1 MRYTLLPLILLICTC
16 GSPPL
21 VYQFT
26 NTNYSNIHPKF
37 LNNAY
42 SVVHENNTELVIED
56 ASNALYRK
64 RVAITILDE
73 EHDRESV
80 IAVPYDQ
87 LSKVNYMNARLI
99 NKRGEEVRRYSM
111 KDASDFSQFDGFSF
125 FSDNRLKVIEVNS
138 NSYPYT
144 IEYEY
149 EKKLY
154 GTLNLP
160 SWAPI
165 GPDQSVILSSFLILD
180 NGTGVRTHPVNFD
193 IEPSVVESSRGTVY
207 NWTFRNQLA
216 KESEPYSVIME
227 NIPYMLVS
235 PGQFQIEGSSGDAS
249 TWESFGKWYYD
260 LGANT
265 RELPKEA
272 KLEIDALVEGIQN
285 QQEIVHILFDYLQ
298 RKNRYVSIQLGIGG
312 WKPFPAQYVFN
323 NSYGDCKAL
332 TNYMLAA
339 LEYVGITA
347 NAVLINATGSRPLIE
362 EFSGNQFNHVILR
375 VVLDNGVEIW
385 LECTSKYL
393 PPNNLGDGYG
403 KKALLVSKDGGE
415 IVSTPEFSYMD
426 NAQIST
432 YEMVID
438 EEGSA
443 LIGGELTYSG
453 ADQSRVLS
461 RILSVSEA
469 SKVEWLENQLEGD
482 TKKINSANFEA
493 VNSKSNESTI
503 VFNAT
508 LSNYANTSS
517 KRLFIPLNKLNRWR
531 FSLDADDN
539 RELPFRFIYP
549 FYESDTISIQ
559 IPEGYKIE
567 AYPRSSNF
575 STEFAEYQSEL
586 SLRDE
591 HSFTFKRSFKI
602 KEKEIEA
609 NNYNKLRDFLN
620 NVRKADLQQLVLV
633 KNES

>member
-1 MRYTLLPLILLICTC
+1 MLLICTC

-37 LNNAY
+37 LNNAH

-99 NKRGEEVRRYSM
+99 DKRGEEVRRYSM
-111 KDASDFSQFDGFSF
+111 KDASDYSQFDGVSF
-125 FSDNRLKVIEVNS
+125 FSDNRIKVIEVNS

-160 SWAPI
+160 SWVPI

-193 IEPSVVESSRGTVY
+193 IEPSIVESSRGIVY
-207 NWTFRNQLA
+207 NWSFSNQLA
-216 KESEPYSVIME
+216 KESEPYSAITE

-235 PGQFQIEGSSGDAS
+235 PGQFVIEGSSGDAS
-249 TWESFGKWYYD
+249 TWEMFGKWYYD

-298 RKNRYVSIQLGIGG
+298 KKNRYVSIQLGIGG

-347 NAVLINATGSRPLIE
+347 NAVLINATSSRPLIE

-375 VVLDNGVEIW
+375 VVLDNGEKIW

-393 PPNNLGDGYG
+393 PPNNLGDGYS

-432 YEMVID
+432 SEMIID
-438 EEGSA
+438 QDGKAIIEGS
-443 LIGGELTYSG
+443 LTYSG
-453 ADQSRVLS
+453 AYQSRVLY

-469 SKVEWLENQLEGD
+469 SKLEWLENQLEGD
-482 TKKINSANFEA
+482 TKKINSANFDG
-493 VNSKSNESTI
+493 VNSQSNQSEI
-503 VFNAT
+503 VFNVKVG
-508 LSNYANTSS
+508 NYANASS
-517 KRLFIPLNKLNRWR
+517 KRLFIPVNKLNRWR
-531 FSLDADDN
+531 FSLEFDEN
-539 RELPFRFIYP
+539 RELPIRFNFP
-549 FYESDTISIQ
+549 FFESDSINIQ
-559 IPEGYKIE
+559 IPEGFEIE
-567 AYPRSSNF
+567 SFPNSNKL
-575 STEFAEYQSEL
+575 SKDFAEYQSEF
-586 SLRDE
+586 SLDE
-591 HSFTFKRSFKI
+591 NQTFTFKRSFMV
-602 KEKEIEA
+602 KEREIGAE
-609 NNYNKLRDFLN
+609 NYNQLREFLN
-620 NVRKADLQQLVLV
+620 EVRKSDVQQLVLV
-633 KNES
+633 KSE